1 MLKSTDIPN
10 YLDKIKFLEIL
21 KNRFSKNKYNS
32 IISTVKYNKELL
44 ELQSSLVDLQN
55 WIQKNDKKVCI
66 VFEGRDAAGK
76 GGAIKRFTQHLNPR
90 TTRVVALSKPTS
102 KEICSNGHLFVVM
115 SAGWTKPPTAGVRL
129 LSTAAPASG

>member
-90 TTRVVALSKPTS
+90 TTRVVALSKPTR
-102 KEICSNGHLFVVM
+102 KEKGQWYFQRYIKELPNNGEIVFF
-115 SAGWTKPPTAGVRL
+115 
-129 LSTAAPASG
+129 